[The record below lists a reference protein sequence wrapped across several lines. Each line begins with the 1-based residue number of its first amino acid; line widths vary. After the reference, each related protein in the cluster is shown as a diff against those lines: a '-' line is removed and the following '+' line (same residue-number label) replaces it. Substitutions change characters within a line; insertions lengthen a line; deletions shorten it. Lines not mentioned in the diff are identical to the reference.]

1 MSGTSLDGVDAVLAD
16 FSQQPGT
23 GTVRGHCS
31 APLPLALK
39 EALLA
44 LNTPGDNELHRAALA
59 ANALVRIYAE
69 QVHVLLQQCG
79 VPPSSVRAIGAHG
92 QTVRHRP
99 QEFDGTGYTLLST
112 DLKELPARQRSVYNT
127 IDYSRLNTIPDSRP
141 MPQSPILISTS
152 PSSHRWMVP
161 VVLGQ
166 LVNHFPRI

>member
-1 MSGTSLDGVDAVLAD
+1 L
-16 FSQQPGT
+16 Q
-23 GTVRGHCS
+23 R
-31 APLPLALK
+31 PLPLALK

-99 QEFDGTGYTLLST
+99 QEFDGTGYTLQLNNPACWQSCVT
-112 DLKELPARQRSVYNT
+112 LTLWPIFAVAMWPLAARCAPRPALPSGFFW
-127 IDYSRLNTIPDSRP
+127 S
-141 MPQSPILISTS
+141 
-152 PSSHRWMVP
+152 
-161 VVLGQ
+161 
-166 LVNHFPRI
+166 F